1 MSFIFNY
8 KVTSRLF
15 LMYCSAS
22 LFLNKRTLCSFG
34 MNTSV
39 YKHVHQIIR
48 NFGYRF
54 LISKILICPVP
65 ERIQKVWIVYSH
77 IVRRDTSCL
86 RQYDYL
92 CNIRLSILCAMCFVL
107 RLFSTTKLPTKIGF
121 FVTRKGPCTHI
132 IVYSSFVQKQID
144 SKKRGEL
151 S

>member
-22 LFLNKRTLCSFG
+22 LFLNKRTLYSFG
-34 MNTSV
+34 MYTSV

-54 LISKILICPVP
+54 LISKIQICPVP

-92 CNIRLSILCAMCFVL
+92 CYIRLICFAPIFHDKVTNKNWIFRNPKGTLYSHHCIFKL
-107 RLFSTTKLPTKIGF
+107 RAEADWQQETWRAQLEF
-121 FVTRKGPCTHI
+121 
-132 IVYSSFVQKQID
+132 
-144 SKKRGEL
+144 
-151 S
+151 